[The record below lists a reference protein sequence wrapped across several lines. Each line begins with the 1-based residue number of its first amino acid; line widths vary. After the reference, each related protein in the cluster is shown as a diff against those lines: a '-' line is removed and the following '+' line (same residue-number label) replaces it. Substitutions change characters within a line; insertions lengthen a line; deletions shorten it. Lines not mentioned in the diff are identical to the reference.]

1 VALVP
6 IVTSG
11 PPLPELKVKT
21 FGLHIGGGGSDDER
35 ASLVR
40 ALEQR
45 FPRYLDC
52 YRLVEEPGKTGSFGV
67 DLRIAREGGAPNV
80 GQPRSALGGDD
91 FKRCM
96 VRAFESVR
104 FEKPERPTV
113 VSYSVKFSL
122 GVD

>member
-1 VALVP
+1 MS
-6 IVTSG
+6 SG

-21 FGLHIGGGGSDDER
+21 FGLHIGGGGSEAAR
-35 ASLVR
+35 ASLLR
-40 ALEQR
+40 ALEQG

-52 YRLVEEPGKTGSFGV
+52 YRLVEQPGKSGSFGV
-67 DLRIAREGGAPNV
+67 DLRIAREGGAPSV